1 MKLKYRDYK
10 KAHIKTSDQYN
21 DLYKQSIKSSD
32 KFWDKRANRIDWYQ
46 KWDKISDIDFSKAK
60 IKWFENGKLNA
71 SYNCLDRHIENGFGE
86 DIALIWEGNNPSED
100 KKFTYKELLDQVSKF
115 ANVLRSNDIKK
126 GDRVCIYMQMIPELS
141 IAMLAC
147 ARIGAVHSIVFGA
160 FSSDSLKDRIND
172 SKCKIVIT
180 QDTGVRGQKIDISM
194 KKNVD
199 IALKGCPSIQ
209 KTFVVKNILMCH

>member
-160 FSSDSLKDRIND
+160 F
-172 SKCKIVIT
+172 
-180 QDTGVRGQKIDISM
+180 
-194 KKNVD
+194 
-199 IALKGCPSIQ
+199 
-209 KTFVVKNILMCH
+209 

>member
-100 KKFTYKELLDQVSKF
+100 KKFTYKDLLDQVSKF
-115 ANVLRSNDIKK
+115 ANVLR
-126 GDRVCIYMQMIPELS
+126 
-141 IAMLAC
+141 
-147 ARIGAVHSIVFGA
+147 
-160 FSSDSLKDRIND
+160 
-172 SKCKIVIT
+172 
-180 QDTGVRGQKIDISM
+180 
-194 KKNVD
+194 
-199 IALKGCPSIQ
+199 
-209 KTFVVKNILMCH
+209 

>member
-1 MKLKYRDYK
+1 
-10 KAHIKTSDQYN
+10 
-21 DLYKQSIKSSD
+21 
-32 KFWDKRANRIDWYQ
+32 
-46 KWDKISDIDFSKAK
+46 
-60 IKWFENGKLNA
+60 
-71 SYNCLDRHIENGFGE
+71 
-86 DIALIWEGNNPSED
+86 
-100 KKFTYKELLDQVSKF
+100 
-115 ANVLRSNDIKK
+115 
-126 GDRVCIYMQMIPELS
+126 MIPELS

-199 IALKGCPSIQ
+199 IALKDCPSIQ
-209 KTFVVKNILMCH
+209 KTFVVKRTGSNVYMKDGRDIWWHDAMIDI